1 MAARDGAIE
10 IFLQPGEFFVGD
22 AAFRVRTLLGSC
34 VSMTLWHRQ
43 YRVGAMSHFLLPSR
57 PPVRA
62 GTPEP
67 GLDARYGDDA
77 LALMLDELARMG
89 VRGGD
94 CEAKVFGGGY
104 MFQRTGGAAERVGE
118 RNGVAARRLLAVA
131 GIPVLSQSLFGN
143 GYRQI
148 IFDVGTG
155 DVWER
160 QPGQPEA
167 AGCARPPVPS
177 PRWGKTP

>member
-1 MAARDGAIE
+1 MAGRDGAIE

-43 YRVGAMSHFLLPSR
+43 RRIGAMSHFLLPSR
-57 PPVRA
+57 MPVRA
-62 GTPEP
+62 GVPAP

-77 LALMLDELARMG
+77 LALMLGELARMG
-89 VRGGD
+89 VRGND
-94 CEAKVFGGGY
+94 CEAKIFGGGY
-104 MFQRTGGAAERVGE
+104 MFQRSIAPGERVGE
-118 RNGVAARRLLAVA
+118 RNGVAARRLLAAA
-131 GIPVLSQSLFGN
+131 GIPVLSQSLFGD

-148 IFDVGTG
+148 IFEVGTG

-160 QPGQPEA
+160 QPGQA
-167 AGCARPPVPS
+167 AEQASGRPGAPAGRP
-177 PRWGKTP
+177 GKPA